1 MLQSNEAETIPHLRS
16 LTFGTAALPWHCHM
30 QSKIIGTELPSR
42 HFQPRIYGVG
52 AWTDHLDFGYDLV
65 ALLQPKLVVELGVDR
80 GESYFAFCQ
89 AVAETKL
96 ATRCFA
102 VDTWR
107 GDEHA
112 GDYDETT
119 FIQVSAHNRAH
130 YEAFSK
136 LLRCSFDAALER
148 FPTGNIDILHLDGLH
163 TEAAVQHDLDS
174 WMPKIR
180 PGGILLLHDVNVRS
194 RDFGVWK
201 VWEELRRSGRSWT
214 FNDGPGLGVWQKPP
228 VQTLPQFLE
237 QLLAPSNESA
247 RILEEYYRGRAAVI
261 HQKIAREWRDGAVR
275 KHWFAQQ
282 TIIQVFYT
290 TDGRYSEEDSVNTR
304 IGHAGW
310 KDVRILLPRDAGT
323 SPLRIDFVSPLTI
336 IEVASL
342 RLTSDGV
349 VRFQAAN
356 EKAFATI
363 VCSGDGERLP
373 DFIFLRLRIT
383 GMDPQLYLPAMES
396 TTGQRLALEMRLRV
410 LPDQAALSEMSRRDP
425 RRFG

>member
-1 MLQSNEAETIPHLRS
+1 MLQSNDAETISHPRS
-16 LTFGTAALPWHCHM
+16 LTFGTAALPWHCCM

-42 HFQPRIYGVG
+42 HFQPRVYGVG
-52 AWTDHLDFGYDLV
+52 AWTDHLHFGYDLV

-96 ATRCFA
+96 AARCFA

-112 GDYDETT
+112 GGYDETT
-119 FIQVSAHNRAH
+119 FSQVSAHNRAH

-163 TEAAVQHDLDS
+163 TEDAVQHDLDS

-201 VWEELRRSGRSWT
+201 IWEELRRSGRSWT
-214 FNDGPGLGVWQKPP
+214 FNDGPGLAVWQKPP

-237 QLLAPSNESA
+237 QLLAPPNESA

-261 HQKIAREWRDGAVR
+261 HQKIAREWRDRAVR
-275 KHWFAQQ
+275 KQSFAQQ

-290 TDGRYSEEDSVNTR
+290 TDGRHREEDSVNAR
-304 IGHAGW
+304 IGHEGW

-323 SPLRIDFVSPLTI
+323 SPLRIDFVSPLAI

-363 VCSGDGERLP
+363 VCCGDGERLS
-373 DFIFLRLRIT
+373 DFSFLRLRIT

-396 TTGQRLALEMRLRV
+396 TPGEKLVLEMRLRV
-410 LPDQAALSEMSRRDP
+410 LPDQAALSEMSR
-425 RRFG
+425 

>member
-1 MLQSNEAETIPHLRS
+1 
-16 LTFGTAALPWHCHM
+16 M

-112 GDYDETT
+112 GGYDETT

-163 TEAAVQHDLDS
+163 T
-174 WMPKIR
+174 
-180 PGGILLLHDVNVRS
+180 
-194 RDFGVWK
+194 
-201 VWEELRRSGRSWT
+201 
-214 FNDGPGLGVWQKPP
+214 
-228 VQTLPQFLE
+228 
-237 QLLAPSNESA
+237 
-247 RILEEYYRGRAAVI
+247 
-261 HQKIAREWRDGAVR
+261 
-275 KHWFAQQ
+275 
-282 TIIQVFYT
+282 
-290 TDGRYSEEDSVNTR
+290 
-304 IGHAGW
+304 
-310 KDVRILLPRDAGT
+310 
-323 SPLRIDFVSPLTI
+323 
-336 IEVASL
+336 
-342 RLTSDGV
+342 
-349 VRFQAAN
+349 
-356 EKAFATI
+356 
-363 VCSGDGERLP
+363 
-373 DFIFLRLRIT
+373 
-383 GMDPQLYLPAMES
+383 
-396 TTGQRLALEMRLRV
+396 
-410 LPDQAALSEMSRRDP
+410 
-425 RRFG
+425 

>member
-1 MLQSNEAETIPHLRS
+1 MLQSNDTETISHPRS
-16 LTFGTAALPWHCHM
+16 LTFGTAALPWRCRM

-42 HFQPRIYGVG
+42 HFQPRVYGVG
-52 AWTDHLDFGYDLV
+52 AWTDHLHFGYDLV

-96 ATRCFA
+96 AARCFA

-119 FIQVSAHNRAH
+119 FIQASVHNRAH

-136 LLRCSFDAALER
+136 LLRCSFDAALEK

-201 VWEELRRSGRSWT
+201 IWEELRRSGRSWT
-214 FNDGPGLGVWQKPP
+214 FNDGPGLAVWQKPP

-237 QLLAPSNESA
+237 QLLAPPNESA
-247 RILEEYYRGRAAVI
+247 RLLEEYYRGRAAVI
-261 HQKIAREWRDGAVR
+261 RQKIAREWRHGAVR
-275 KHWFAQQ
+275 KQSFAQQ

-290 TDGRYSEEDSVNTR
+290 TDGRHNEEDSVNAR
-304 IGHAGW
+304 IGHEGW

-342 RLTSDGV
+342 RLISNGV

-363 VCSGDGERLP
+363 VCSGDGKRLP
-373 DFIFLRLRIT
+373 DFNFLRLRIT

-396 TTGQRLALEMRLRV
+396 AAGERLALEMRLRV

>member
-1 MLQSNEAETIPHLRS
+1 MRTENI
-16 LTFGTAALPWHCHM
+16 AAD
-30 QSKIIGTELPSR
+30 LPSR
-42 HFQPRIYGVG
+42 QFEPRVYGVG
-52 AWTDHLDFGYDLV
+52 AWTPHLYFAYDLV
-65 ALLQPKLVVELGVDR
+65 ALIRPRLLAELGTDR

-89 AVAETKL
+89 SVAENTT

-102 VDTWR
+102 IDTWQ
-107 GDEHA
+107 GDEQA
-112 GDYDETT
+112 GQYDETT
-119 FIQVSAHNRAH
+119 FAQVDAHNRAH
-130 YEAFSK
+130 YESFSI
-136 LLRCSFDAALER
+136 LMRCSFDAALES
-148 FPTGNIDILHLDGLH
+148 FSDASIDLLHLDGLH
-163 TEAAVQHDLDS
+163 LEEAVRHDLNN
-174 WMPKIR
+174 WLPKVR
-180 PGGILLLHDVNVRS
+180 PGGILLLHDVNVRNG
-194 RDFGVWK
+194 DFGVWK
-201 VWEELRRSGRSWT
+201 IWEELRRSGRSWT

-237 QLLAPSNESA
+237 QLLAPPNASA
-247 RILEEYYRGRAAVI
+247 RILEEYYRGRTAVI

-275 KHWFAQQ
+275 KQSFAQQ

-290 TDGRYSEEDSVNTR
+290 TDGRHSEEDSVNAR
-304 IGHAGW
+304 IGHEGW
-310 KDVRILLPRDAGT
+310 KDVRILLPRDAGI

-373 DFIFLRLRIT
+373 DFNFLRLRIT

-396 TTGQRLALEMRLRV
+396 TPGERLALEMHLRV
-410 LPDQAALSEMSRRDP
+410 LPDQAALSEMSPRDL
-425 RRFG
+425 RQLG